1 MFRLTL
7 RAAVLLV
14 LSLTLV
20 ACGTRPR
27 QPAIDPARLFEIRAV
42 AVTSNGGVPRAV
54 MSGIQQQIELAI
66 DATSY
71 AVPMPRAVMN
81 IHVVGVTKVR
91 GDGGGR
97 AQTEISVMLSDVDS
111 GQTVLARNYL
121 ILAFSERSRVSDA
134 AIVGAVA
141 ARLRNEF
148 ALVTPTIRPLVHDP
162 RLSTR
167 LKSSPGEIVVK
178 EDKPLVIPLKT
189 APVLGADQDPLLNS
203 KTRIEVKPEPARV
216 EPALMVKPALKVEE
230 KKQPTVDTPK
240 ENTLESGAKVKVVIK
255 PKASDAAPAGDEPC
269 VETLDK
275 KC

>member
-7 RAAVLLV
+7 RAVVLLV
-14 LSLTLV
+14 LSVTLV

-27 QPAIDPARLFEIRAV
+27 QAAVDPARLFEIRAV
-42 AVTSNGGVPRAV
+42 ALTSNGGVPRAV

-66 DATSY
+66 EATSY

-121 ILAFSERSRVSDA
+121 ILAFSERGRVSDA

-141 ARLRNEF
+141 ARLRYEF

-167 LKSSPGEIVVK
+167 LKSNPREIVIK
-178 EDKPLVIPLKT
+178 EDRPLVIPLKT

-203 KTRIEVKPEPARV
+203 KTRIEIKPEPARV
-216 EPALMVKPALKVEE
+216 EPALKVKPAEKVEE
-230 KKQPTVDTPK
+230 KKQPTVETPL

-255 PKASDAAPAGDEPC
+255 PKANDAAPADDEPC

>member
-7 RAAVLLV
+7 RALVLLV

-27 QPAIDPARLFEIRAV
+27 QAAVDPARLFEIRAV
-42 AVTSNGGVPRAV
+42 AVTSNGGVPRGV
-54 MSGIQQQIELAI
+54 LSGIQQQIELAI
-66 DATSY
+66 AATSY

-81 IHVVGVTKVR
+81 IHVVGVTKLR
-91 GDGGGR
+91 GDGAGR
-97 AQTEISVMLSDVDS
+97 AQTEISVMLSDVES

-121 ILAFSERSRVSDA
+121 ILAFSERGRVSDA

-141 ARLRNEF
+141 ARLRYEF
-148 ALVTPTIRPLVHDP
+148 ALVTPAIRPLVHDP

-167 LKSSPGEIVVK
+167 LKSNPGEITIK
-178 EDKPLVIPLKT
+178 ENRPLVIPLKT

-203 KTRIEVKPEPARV
+203 KTRIEVDPEPARV
-216 EPALMVKPALKVEE
+216 EPALKVKPVVKIEENKKPVET
-230 KKQPTVDTPK
+230 PT

-255 PKASDAAPAGDEPC
+255 PKASDAAPADDEPC

>member
-7 RAAVLLV
+7 RAVVLLV

-27 QPAIDPARLFEIRAV
+27 QAVDPARLFEIRAV
-42 AVTSNGGVPRAV
+42 AVTANGGVPRGV
-54 MSGIQQQIELAI
+54 ISGVQRQVELAI

-71 AVPMPRAVMN
+71 AVPMPHAVMN
-81 IHVVGVTKVR
+81 IHIVGVNKVR
-91 GDGGGR
+91 GDGAGR
-97 AQTEISVMLSDVDS
+97 AQTEVSVMLSDVES

-121 ILAFSERSRVSDA
+121 VLAFSERGRVSDA

-141 ARLRNEF
+141 ARLRSEF
-148 ALVTPTIRPLVHDP
+148 ALVTPSIRPVRHDP

-167 LKSSPGEIVVK
+167 LKSSPDQVIVK
-178 EDKPLVIPLKT
+178 EEKPLIIPLRT

-203 KTRIEVKPEPARV
+203 KTKVEVKPEPAKV
-216 EPALMVKPALKVEE
+216 EPAMKVEPAVKVEE
-230 KKQPTVDTPK
+230 KKQPVAATPT

-255 PKASDAAPAGDEPC
+255 PKASTAAPADDEPC